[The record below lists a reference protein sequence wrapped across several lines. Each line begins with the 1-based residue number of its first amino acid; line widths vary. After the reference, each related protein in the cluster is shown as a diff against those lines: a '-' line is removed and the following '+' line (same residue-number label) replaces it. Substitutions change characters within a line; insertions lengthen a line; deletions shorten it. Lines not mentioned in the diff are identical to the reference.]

1 MFFLIL
7 SGRNP
12 SYAKLVNIFD
22 YNVVERDKI
31 TRVLYKTTDK
41 LIFAEWATGISDF
54 AYCVENQHC
63 RTKKSVPPRCKI
75 FAASLKTI
83 NKTNIRTN
91 NDYIYINISFI
102 LTNISFIYT
111 FLRSGGK
118 FALQCQYFLSGM
130 KATLPRGDIKNP
142 PRRRGRTNEKI
153 IVYQITP
160 KYFSKN
166 TFNFSITVFFFSCL
180 LPPPK
185 RDIAGSILSMSV
197 PVVRIAPSRKAFSTN
212 LAVSSA
218 FSFSLAIISFRSSC
232 LHCFSYASH

>member
-1 MFFLIL
+1 M

-41 LIFAEWATGISDF
+41 LIFAEWAMGISGF
-54 AYCVENQHC
+54 AYCVENQRC

-75 FAASLKTI
+75 SAASLKTI

-111 FLRSGGK
+111 FLRSANK
-118 FALQCQYFLSGM
+118 YLLRSQYFLSGT
-130 KATLPRGDIKNP
+130 KATLSRGDIKNP

-153 IVYQITP
+153 
-160 KYFSKN
+160 N
-166 TFNFSITVFFFSCL
+166 NFLV
-180 LPPPK
+180 
-185 RDIAGSILSMSV
+185 
-197 PVVRIAPSRKAFSTN
+197 APH
-212 LAVSSA
+212 LAQY
-218 FSFSLAIISFRSSC
+218 LDKK
-232 LHCFSYASH
+232 